1 MSNFAKR
8 TMTKTDIGKS
18 RTHRAAIRSKDGG
31 CRYCYSSDG
40 RYRYWLEVRLS
51 GKSGVCMFLML
62 NPGTENENREQKS
75 AHPTRKRCMQFAER
89 EGYGTLL
96 TCNLFALRSQHPK
109 NLKKCPNPIGPDN
122 DQHIL
127 RKAHESDLI
136 VCAWGNKGTHLDR
149 VNQVVRMLKSA
160 GHSQKMH
167 HLGRLTTKGQPRHPS
182 RIESDAQLRP
192 FD

>member
-1 MSNFAKR
+1 MP
-8 TMTKTDIGKS
+8 KS
-18 RTHRAAIRSKDGG
+18 VGQATRSKDGR
-31 CRYCYSSDG
+31 CRYCYSPDG
-40 RYRYWLEVRLS
+40 RYRYWLEVKLS
-51 GKSGVCMFLML
+51 GKGGVCMFLML
-62 NPGTENENREQKS
+62 NPGTENEDLEHKP

-96 TCNLFALRSQHPK
+96 TCNLFALGSQNPE

-136 VCAWGNKGTHLDR
+136 ICAWGYKGEAHLDR
-149 VNQVVRMLKSA
+149 VNQVVQMLKSA
-160 GHSQKMH
+160 GLSEKMR
-167 HLGRLTTKGQPRHPS
+167 HLGLTAKRQPQHPLITKK
-182 RIESDAQLRP
+182 DAQLQP